1 MQFGQFGG
9 QVQAAQ
15 TPGLESYA
23 GLMAEAL
30 NGGNGGNA
38 QRLGEALLEL
48 LKALRGL
55 GFEIQTHFCESVP
68 GLIRLGNLLPKWI
81 SMEVY
86 SWENH
91 LTYSKWLSF
100 QQAMF
105 DCGRVSKEKE
115 ELMWSFY

>member
-1 MQFGQFGG
+1 MISHIYIYLFIYLFIFIYIHTYYHILLTVLVVSVSDPRISSWMSWDPSWQFG

-30 NGGNGGNA
+30 NGNGNSA

-68 GLIRLGNLLPKWI
+68 GLIRLGNLLP
-81 SMEVY
+81 
-86 SWENH
+86 
-91 LTYSKWLSF
+91 T
-100 QQAMF
+100 
-105 DCGRVSKEKE
+105 
-115 ELMWSFY
+115 